1 MFSKQQV
8 SLKIQSQGKIKRIR
22 DMPSNFQALKA
33 VVEAQL
39 ADEGAVKP
47 TSQPRN
53 YTIKYQDASQDWIN
67 VSDDEDVLTSIDVA
81 QKELQ
86 GTLKYVVAFKQ
97 QALEEP
103 PKATAK
109 KAKKAGGKKK
119 KAEEDLQRAA
129 TTVQPQHVAEEPEE
143 ETPSSAEEEK
153 DDSHTDKPKKLSKK
167 ASKLPPRNAL
177 KKLISKELEQ
187 AAPLIFA
194 ELTKI
199 KDLT

>member
-1 MFSKQQV
+1 MFSKQV

-39 ADEGAVKP
+39 ADESAGPVKP

-103 PKATAK
+103 PKAAK

-129 TTVQPQHVAEEPEE
+129 TTVQPQHIEEPEE

-153 DDSHTDKPKKLSKK
+153 DDSHTDKPKKVSKK
-167 ASKLPPRNAL
+167 GSKLPPRNAL

-194 ELTKI
+194 ELAKI